1 LNTTDQR
8 WRPTR
13 RRPFIVDFYSS
24 AIGKKWAMA
33 VSGIALLFYVFA
45 HLIGN
50 LKLFLGE
57 ASLNTYAEFLREMG
71 EPILPFSV
79 LLWIL
84 RIGLIVAFVVH
95 IHASYALTVINRR
108 ARPLDYA
115 GPREYL
121 VANYASRTMRWSGV
135 IVLLFLLYHLADLTW
150 GWANPDFVRGEVYN
164 NVIASLSRWP
174 VALLYIAA
182 SIALGFHIYHGA
194 WSMFQSMGIN
204 NPRFNRW
211 RRWFAQAFAAFM
223 VVGNVSLPVAVLAG
237 WVPSS

>member
-1 LNTTDQR
+1 LSTTDQR
-8 WRPTR
+8 LRPAR
-13 RRPFIVDFYSS
+13 RRPFIVDFYGS

-33 VSGIALLFYVFA
+33 VSGIALLLYVFA

-95 IHASYALTVINRR
+95 IHASYVLTVINRR

-150 GWANPDFVRGEVYN
+150 GWANPDFVRGEVYD

-204 NPRFNRW
+204 NPRFNQW

-237 WVPSS
+237 WVPS

>member
-1 LNTTDQR
+1 MSTTDQR
-8 WRPTR
+8 QRPAR
-13 RRPFIVDFYSS
+13 RRPFILDFYGS

-33 VSGIALLFYVFA
+33 VSGIALLLYVFA

-57 ASLNTYAEFLREMG
+57 ESLNTYAEFLREMG

-79 LLWIL
+79 LLWIM

-95 IHASYALTVINRR
+95 IHAAYVLTVINRR
-108 ARPLDYA
+108 ARPLDYG

-150 GWANPDFVRGEVYN
+150 GWTNPDFVHGEVYN

-194 WSMFQSMGIN
+194 WSMFQSVGVN

-211 RRWFAQAFAAFM
+211 RRWFAQGFAAFM

-237 WVPSS
+237 WVPA

>member
-1 LNTTDQR
+1 LTTTDQR
-8 WRPTR
+8 LRPAR
-13 RRPFIVDFYSS
+13 RRPFIVDFYGS

-33 VSGIALLFYVFA
+33 VSGIVLLLYVFA

-57 ASLNTYAEFLREMG
+57 ESLNTYAEFLREMG

-84 RIGLIVAFVVH
+84 RIGLIIAFVVH
-95 IHASYALTVINRR
+95 IHAAYVLTVINRR

-150 GWANPDFVRGEVYN
+150 GWVNPDFVRGEVYG

-174 VALLYIAA
+174 VALLYIVA

-237 WVPSS
+237 WVPA